1 MLHIGAD
8 KMIRKRDLLML
19 IDLQRPLSVQTQA
32 FLQDV
37 RQKGHA
43 VDCAH
48 AKSVAIVTYDGVV
61 FAYYSPISAVTL
73 FKRGG
78 MPCSLLEQER

>member
-8 KMIRKRDLLML
+8 KIVRKKDLLML
-19 IDLQRPLSVQTQA
+19 IDLQRPLTAQTQI

-37 RQKGHA
+37 RNRGHA

-61 FAYYSPISAVTL
+61 FAYYSPISAATL